1 MHKIFFKTP
10 ESFRGIFNAVR
21 KDARKHSI
29 WRKRSDMGFS
39 ISSAVLIHSS
49 CRSCCNAKEWIM
61 IYEFHR
67 RISHHFKT
75 YGPYDMVHTPE
86 MNFWNEPF
94 KTKRRTCRGS
104 KSWWED
110 PAYCRMHRFSCWYY
124 RIRQW
129 DGRWCSWPVVQ
140 WKFASKISA
149 Y

>member
-39 ISSAVLIHSS
+39 ISSAVFIHSS

-75 YGPYDMVHTPE
+75 YGPYHMAHTPE
-86 MNFWNEPF
+86 MIFLKSAFQDKKKDLQRIEVVM
-94 KTKRRTCRGS
+94 RRPS
-104 KSWWED
+104 LLSD
-110 PAYCRMHRFSCWYY
+110 AS
-124 RIRQW
+124 
-129 DGRWCSWPVVQ
+129 VQ
-140 WKFASKISA
+140 LLIL
-149 Y
+149 